1 MRIEGSHTFNAPRV
15 RVWSIL
21 QDPETL
27 QQALPGCEQIDQ
39 ITAFDFAAIM
49 HIHQGP
55 FKGKYRGTV
64 QLSNVEMDEAKEMI
78 LEGQGPEGS
87 LWGRGTVALDE
98 KDGRT
103 TMRYEGD
110 VEVTGHTASTSP
122 RLLETTANSLIRQ
135 FFEAIDRQ
143 IQIQTGIHTTNGI
156 ESLPRSCGPGTIDLQ
171 DLVAEDKQ
179 ARRTTIFVLVLFILL
194 SLMTMG
200 AIWIVVLLAKWGVR
214 IFDRRVISIIHER
227 NNDTVSLDVA

>member
-1 MRIEGSHTFNAPRV
+1 MRIEGSHTFTAPRV

-27 QQALPGCEQIDQ
+27 QHALPGCEQVDQ
-39 ITAFDFAAIM
+39 LSAFDFAAIM

-64 QLSNVEMDEAKEMI
+64 QLSNVEMDEANEMI

-98 KDGRT
+98 KDGHT

-135 FFEAIDRQ
+135 FFEAVDRQ

-156 ESLPRSCGPGTIDLQ
+156 ESLANSRRPGTIDAQ
-171 DLVAEDKQ
+171 DLVAETKQ
-179 ARRTTIFVLVLFILL
+179 DRRTTIFVLVISILL
-194 SLMTMG
+194 ILMTMG
-200 AIWIVVLLAKWGVR
+200 TLWIVVLLVKWGVR
-214 IFDRRVISIIHER
+214 IFDQRVKTIIHE
-227 NNDTVSLDVA
+227 SQK